1 MKALLIKPDTGTVEE
16 VAFNGTLDHAYE
28 LLKCNII
35 ERVTL
40 ESGEDVWV
48 DEEGL
53 INGNNLGSFVIEGY
67 PLMGYGLVTGTAIGE
82 DGGTWDDVRLDADAI
97 RQAVRFMA

>member
-1 MKALLIKPDTGTVEE
+1 MKALLIKPNTSTVEE
-16 VAFNGTLDHAYE
+16 VIFNGTLDHAYE

-35 ERVTL
+35 ERVSL
-40 ESGEDVWV
+40 ENGEDVWI

-53 INGNNLGSFVIEGY
+53 IDNKGLGLFIIEGNI
-67 PLMGYGLVTGTAIGE
+67 LTGYGLVTGTAIGE
-82 DGGTWDDVRLDADAI
+82 DGETWDDVRSDADAI